1 MDCYE
6 ELVDFA
12 DKHGIEVVEK
22 HFKSSAKG
30 LCKGKKIG
38 ISKAI
43 ETSVEKRCVLVEEM
57 AHCYYTV
64 GDILDTRNPA
74 ALKQERLARAAA
86 YEFLLP
92 INKLIEAYFNCSHNL
107 EEIPEYLDVTWEF
120 YYNTIKHYSRKY
132 GENTTHEKY
141 VIYFSPL
148 YVCENHHINAV

>member
-6 ELVDFA
+6 KLVDYA
-12 DKHGIEVVEK
+12 EQNGLEVIEK

-43 ETSVEKRCVLVEEM
+43 ETAAEKRCVLVEEM

-74 ALKQERLARAAA
+74 AMRQERIARAAA

-92 INKLIEAYFNCSHNL
+92 INDLVNAYLNCSHDLN
-107 EEIPEYLDVTWEF
+107 EIPDYLNVTWEF
-120 YYNTIKHYSRKY
+120 LNSAINHYSRKY
-132 GENTTHEKY
+132 GSLTRHGKY
-141 VIYFSPL
+141 IVYFSPL
-148 YVCENHHINAV
+148 FVCESPHIKAV